1 MASLV
6 DRMIRAAKLE
16 VALYEEV
23 EADTTATGQAMTV
36 VVLSSV
42 AAGIGGWGD
51 GGLHGVLGNLIGA
64 LGGWVI
70 WAFLT
75 FLIGTKLMPGPN
87 TRSNVGELLRTTGFA
102 SAPGTLRLLG
112 GLPGIGGLL
121 GVIAGLWM
129 LAAFVVAVRQ
139 ALDYEE
145 TWRAVVVCVLGFAVY
160 LGFFVVVGVVFFGA
174 AAALF
179 GGHA

>member
-6 DRMIRAAKLE
+6 ERMIRAAKLE

-23 EADTTATGQAMTV
+23 ETDTGANGQAMTV
-36 VVLSSV
+36 VALSSV
-42 AAGIGGWGD
+42 AAGIGGWAN
-51 GGLHGVLGNLIGA
+51 GGMHGVLGNLIGA
-64 LGGWVI
+64 LGGWFL

-75 FLIGTKLMPGPN
+75 FVIGTKLMPGPN
-87 TRSNVGELLRTTGFA
+87 TRSNIGELLRTTGFA
-102 SAPGTLRLLG
+102 SAPGILRLLG
-112 GLPGIGGLL
+112 GLPGLGGLL
-121 GVIAGLWM
+121 GLVAGLWM

-145 TWRAVVVCVLGFAVY
+145 TWRAVVVCAIGFAVY
-160 LGFFVVVGVVFFGA
+160 LGFFVVVGALFFGT

>member
-6 DRMIRAAKLE
+6 DRMVRAAKLE
-16 VALYEEV
+16 PALYEEV
-23 EADTTATGQAMTV
+23 EADPTANGQAVTV
-36 VVLSSV
+36 VVLSAV
-42 AAGIGGWGD
+42 AAGIGGWGE
-51 GGLHGVLGNLIGA
+51 GHGHGVIGGLIGA

-75 FLIGTKLMPGPN
+75 YIIGTKLMPGPN

-102 SAPGTLRLLG
+102 ATPGMLRLLD

-121 GVIAGLWM
+121 GFVSAVWM

-145 TWRAVVVCVLGFAVY
+145 TWRAVVVCGIGFAVY
-160 LGFFVVVGVVFFGA
+160 LGFFVAMGVLLFGT